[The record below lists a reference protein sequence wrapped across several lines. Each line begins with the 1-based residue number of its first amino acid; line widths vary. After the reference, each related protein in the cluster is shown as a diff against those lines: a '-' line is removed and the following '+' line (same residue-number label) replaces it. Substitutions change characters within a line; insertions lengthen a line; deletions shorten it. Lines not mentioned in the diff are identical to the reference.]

1 MISDNLQH
9 ITDNIRAA
17 AERSGRS
24 GANIIL
30 VGVTKF
36 ASVPA
41 VNEALRAGL
50 SHIAENRVQLADEKF
65 PLLDAGGQ
73 PFTTHLIGHLQTN
86 KVRDAVRLF
95 DLIQSVDSLKLAIEI
110 NKRAAACGKIQDILL
125 QLDIA
130 REEQKFGLLPGE
142 IDSILDGLSSLA
154 HVRLQG
160 LMTMAPLCQDAQRIR
175 GVFRDCFGLFQ
186 QLALR
191 QLPGGGQM
199 KYLSMGMSGDY
210 TIAIEEGANMVR
222 IGSAVFGESSPR
234 EV

>member
-1 MISDNLQH
+1 MISNNLQH
-9 ITDNIRAA
+9 LTDNIRAA
-17 AERSGRS
+17 AKRSGRS
-24 GANIIL
+24 GDNIIL

-36 ASVPA
+36 ASVQA

-65 PLLDAGGQ
+65 PLLDAGGRLL
-73 PFTTHLIGHLQTN
+73 TTHLIGHLQTN

-95 DLIQSVDSLKLAIEI
+95 DLIQSVDSLKLALEI
-110 NKRAAACGKIQDILL
+110 NKRAQACGKIQNILL
-125 QLDIA
+125 QMDIA
-130 REEQKFGLLPGE
+130 REEQKFGLSPGE
-142 IDSILDGLSSLA
+142 IDQMLDGLSALA

-160 LMTMAPLCQDAQRIR
+160 LMTMAPLCQDAERIR
-175 GVFRDCFGLFQ
+175 GVFRDCYGLFQ
-186 QLALR
+186 QLAAR
-191 QLPGGGQM
+191 PLPGGGQM

-222 IGSAVFGESSPR
+222 IGSAVFGESSHR